1 MSRVSV
7 QATHYP
13 VGAQN
18 ITPSDATDLVSPAV
32 GLFVGGAG
40 NISAVMESGDTVT
53 FTGVLAGA
61 WIPLIFRRINATG
74 TTATNLVGGK

>member
-1 MSRVSV
+1 MSRVST

-18 ITPSDATDLVSPAV
+18 ITPSDVTNLANPAV

-40 NISAVMESGDTVT
+40 NISAVMENGDTVT
-53 FTGVLAGA
+53 FTGVLAGQFL
-61 WIPLIFRRINATG
+61 PFIFRRINSTG
-74 TTATNLVGGK
+74 TTATNMVGGK